1 VAAVSWLGIVLGA
14 LAARPSPAAAQE
26 DTVSQAVMQGTV
38 YDTISGSPVPY
49 VIVKVAGVGTTTL
62 TDREGR
68 FRIMVPTDS
77 AQLEFRRLGYYM
89 RAVTVV
95 AIGPAIDGDVFLR
108 PIPVELE
115 EIVVA
120 GEAEDP
126 AVRIMREAIAR
137 KKDLLSR
144 IHDYRYD
151 AYIKFLIRDL
161 AKHEDSTEAVVL
173 ITETRTA
180 AYWEQPDRYQE
191 AIVARRQSSNLDA
204 ENNLVTVGQIV
215 NFNRTTITSSIPS
228 RWAAGSCS
236 GSPSNPSPERS
247 PSSWA

>member
-1 VAAVSWLGIVLGA
+1 
-14 LAARPSPAAAQE
+14 
-26 DTVSQAVMQGTV
+26 M
-38 YDTISGSPVPY
+38 
-49 VIVKVAGVGTTTL
+49 
-62 TDREGR
+62 
-68 FRIMVPTDS
+68 
-77 AQLEFRRLGYYM
+77 
-89 RAVTVV
+89 
-95 AIGPAIDGDVFLR
+95 
-108 PIPVELE
+108 
-115 EIVVA
+115 A

-204 ENNLVTVGQIV
+204 ENNLRNTPSS
-215 NFNRTTITSSIPS
+215 RRPPTMRSTTTTITSSIPS